1 MAAAKKGPVFHLMPL
16 NTCTKPFYFTLGKD
30 IDVAQKLRAAGKVKS
45 MIGKQM
51 EYALVDV
58 REQEEFSKGIFS

>member
-30 IDVAQKLRAAGKVKS
+30 IDVAQKLRAPRKS
-45 MIGKQM
+45 KKYEWQANG
-51 EYALVDV
+51 V
-58 REQEEFSKGIFS
+58 RPC